1 MQESTIAAAIYENSW
16 NQIPPA
22 TLGRCFARAFHLLD
36 RYDAKRIWN
45 SRMAVDLRLTKHGI
59 RRLMVIGLI
68 ARTCVEATIRFAA
81 ELGEELTLVRGATA
95 DYPDVQMHAAID
107 VNIPNYA
114 CAIVTAAELIAA
126 LQTEP
131 ATVG

>member
-1 MQESTIAAAIYENSW
+1 
-16 NQIPPA
+16 
-22 TLGRCFARAFHLLD
+22 
-36 RYDAKRIWN
+36 
-45 SRMAVDLRLTKHGI
+45 MAVDLRLTKHGI